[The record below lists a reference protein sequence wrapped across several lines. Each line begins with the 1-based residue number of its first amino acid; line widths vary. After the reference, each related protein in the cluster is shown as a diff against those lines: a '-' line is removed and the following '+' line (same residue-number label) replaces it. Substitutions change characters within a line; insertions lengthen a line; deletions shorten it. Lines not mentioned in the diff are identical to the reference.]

1 MSQKNTSCFPELLSK
16 IINEFMNENKKE
28 KEKKKLLLDSNK
40 VRNYNFITSR
50 WKMKVRT
57 WCIAFIS
64 HRIQISDKME

>member
-1 MSQKNTSCFPELLSK
+1 
-16 IINEFMNENKKE
+16 MNENKKE

-57 WCIAFIS
+57 WCITFIS